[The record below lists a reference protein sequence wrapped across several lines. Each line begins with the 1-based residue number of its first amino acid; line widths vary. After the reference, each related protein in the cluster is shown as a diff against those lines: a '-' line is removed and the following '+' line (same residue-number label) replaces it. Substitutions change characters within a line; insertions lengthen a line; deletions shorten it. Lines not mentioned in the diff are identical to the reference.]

1 MQWNKM
7 NLKLHTTSRWERTS
21 YNPNLPAFN
30 SEIRWEILP
39 LCQAHE
45 LSTAPGYNNGTKQ
58 ILLKF

>member
-1 MQWNKM
+1 M

-39 LCQAHE
+39 LCQAQSG
-45 LSTAPGYNNGTKQ
+45 LKAPVYNNGMKQ